1 MGVSCCFQIFEDPNQ
16 REKERQQYE
25 ERLRK
30 IEEEK
35 KLKEEEKK
43 KKLEEVK
50 NKFIVEM
57 ERNDLKI
64 LDNIEKLE
72 PKYTDL
78 YKPLPP
84 NRKAKLSFTKK
95 SFMAGPN
102 EKMTKI
108 ETMPFSNYVIK
119 IDEDKFGIMYYGD
132 LFGLNKSF
140 LDVHDFSTQKFL
152 YRIRDING
160 DNIDKMKALKDGTFY
175 LGTHNKN
182 NSGIIKIIK
191 DIGYQVLYNIYMEG
205 SLYILDDE
213 RILTKKDKLLR

>member
-1 MGVSCCFQIFEDPNQ
+1 M
-16 REKERQQYE
+16 
-25 ERLRK
+25 
-30 IEEEK
+30 
-35 KLKEEEKK
+35 
-43 KKLEEVK
+43 K

-84 NRKAKLSFTKK
+84 NRNAKLSFAKK
-95 SFMAGPN
+95 PFMAGPN

-132 LFGLNKSF
+132 LFGLNKRF
-140 LDVHDFSTQKFL
+140 LDIHDFSTQKCL

-160 DNIDKMKALKDGTFY
+160 DNIYKIIALKDGTFY
-175 LGTHNKN
+175 FGTLNKN
-182 NSGIIKIIK
+182 NNGIIKIIK

-205 SLYILDDE
+205 RLYTLHDE
-213 RILTKKDKLLR
+213 RILIEKDNLLSLYEKDNERI